1 MKIYR
6 KAKAAALAAKRLLC
20 HVKGRIGGNPNKVA
34 HPNPNR
40 DRDRNLNPSLNCKP

>member
-6 KAKAAALAAKRLLC
+6 KAKQAALAAKRLLY
-20 HVKGRIGGNPNKVA
+20 HVKERISGNPNKVA

-40 DRDRNLNPSLNCKP
+40 DRDRNLSPSLNCKP